1 MLISFKDWIA
11 GKHHLK
17 GRLKRIQEDV
27 LSDDQFPDTT
37 DENDMISYLKKQ
49 NASRSILVIFCKTYG
64 KYKREI
70 LDHYDFSESEV
81 NTNGQYEK
89 SL

>member
-17 GRLKRIQEDV
+17 GRLKQIQEDV

-37 DENDMISYLKKQ
+37 IKNDMISYLKKQ
-49 NASRSILVIFCKTYG
+49 NASSSFMSVFHKTYR
-64 KYKREI
+64 KYKHEI
-70 LDHYDFSESEV
+70 LDVPDF
-81 NTNGQYEK
+81 N
-89 SL
+89 